1 MSPTGPF
8 IDPETSEL
16 DTDQILT
23 EAYPLIGLIVLFAGL
38 ALIPFLIVLLFAGN
52 SLLGSL
58 FTLLA
63 QGILAVGTGIVLMYV
78 IARAIQLSQADEV
91 K

>member
-8 IDPETSEL
+8 IDPETGEL

-38 ALIPFLIVLLFAGN
+38 ALIPFLFVVLFARN
-52 SLLGSL
+52 SLIGSL
-58 FTLLA
+58 FTVVA

-78 IARAIQLSQADEV
+78 IARGIQLSQADEV